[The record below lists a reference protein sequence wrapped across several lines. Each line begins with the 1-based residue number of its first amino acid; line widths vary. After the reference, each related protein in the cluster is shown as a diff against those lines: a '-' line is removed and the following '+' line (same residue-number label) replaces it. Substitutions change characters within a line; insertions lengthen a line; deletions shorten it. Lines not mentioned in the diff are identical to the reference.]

1 MQSLFLIE
9 MRFYVGKCNIK
20 EWRLYWSLSLLLEC
34 FLRDDDDELFLS
46 YGWPRKDIYR
56 SFHLALLSEILTIA
70 NLRHATS
77 RVWTCAEPE
86 FRLGWMK
93 LRISDKHYT
102 TAPQCYSDIIH
113 GCYSDLSAV
122 SKTWLFLF
130 CVKFVS
136 QGNSFG
142 IYWLTVDSSDMVD
155 SSESV
160 REFFRNEILEAIPAI
175 RKKNKRP
182 DSKAIFSYI
191 ARNSATN
198 VDESFIDKMLIDITC
213 WKSYCN

>member
-93 LRISDKHYT
+93 LRISDKQRRHNVILILFTDVILIYLQSPKHDYFSSVSSLLVKVTASAYT
-102 TAPQCYSDIIH
+102 DWQLTVA
-113 GCYSDLSAV
+113 
-122 SKTWLFLF
+122 T
-130 CVKFVS
+130 
-136 QGNSFG
+136 
-142 IYWLTVDSSDMVD
+142 WLTV
-155 SSESV
+155 
-160 REFFRNEILEAIPAI
+160 
-175 RKKNKRP
+175 
-182 DSKAIFSYI
+182 
-191 ARNSATN
+191 ARA
-198 VDESFIDKMLIDITC
+198 
-213 WKSYCN
+213 